1 MVKEWAKTI
10 KPVIAKC
17 SQLFSNFNYLLLWI
31 NFKVWMIHAWPT
43 IVSFHVEKENNYW
56 LSQLILVTTLI
67 QEKSSKM
74 KKNIKLC
81 LFPFQVFQIIHFG
94 DCDLTI
100 SNIGL
105 QKKKTFGTTCLWCL
119 KPDYFGPLLWYWD
132 RNILWRSLVRNDRY
146 FILCLDYFNLVTL
159 MLEIFYLIYI

>member
-67 QEKSSKM
+67 QEQPSQMEQNPKFCF
-74 KKNIKLC
+74 N
-81 LFPFQVFQIIHFG
+81 PFQVFQVIHFG
-94 DCDLTI
+94 DCELTI

-105 QKKKTFGTTCLWCL
+105 HKKKTSWESICLWYL
-119 KPDYFGPLLWYWD
+119 TSAYFGFLSSFWD
-132 RNILWRSLVRNDRY
+132 SNILWRSWVRNDEY
-146 FILCLDYFNLVTL
+146 FILCLEQSNYQN
-159 MLEIFYLIYI
+159 